1 MNPTECLNAVMRKYP
16 DAGKQI
22 YRHRM
27 ERGTYRP
34 RWPSW
39 CFLPS
44 TAWMDITGTAP
55 GQIQRAVDTV
65 QLAALGTWRYSQ
77 GIYRPDPDFAR
88 ALSECDISGAL
99 PADVFQ
105 RLPEWCIYVETPEM
119 TWCGDRVSGFWAH
132 LDYRSDDS
140 QYGELNLLFNCENL
154 GYEMST
160 ALSLGPWSIRD
171 GYRKTAE
178 RGAEKLRKT
187 QPQLAIEILRHA
199 TETIDERMAELAPA
213 ISILLYICS
222 DEPEIADD
230 KSPGET
236 PSQPMEKKTKKGV
249 RIFPASAP
257 RIWTLGGGVGDM
269 LREAYTLGPTGKTK
283 RPHLRRG
290 HWHGYWRGQRDGE
303 RQFSYKWLPPVFI
316 NGRSWMKE

>member
-1 MNPTECLNAVMRKYP
+1 MNPIDCLNAVMRKHP

-44 TAWMDITGTAP
+44 TAWGDITDATP
-55 GQIQRAVDTV
+55 GQARGGADTM

-77 GIYRPDPDFAR
+77 GIYRPDPDFSR
-88 ALSECDISGAL
+88 ALAECDISDAL

-105 RLPEWCIYVETPEM
+105 RLPEWCVYVETPEM
-119 TWCGDRVSGFWAH
+119 TWCGDRVLGFWAH
-132 LDYRSDDS
+132 LDYRGDDS

-154 GYEMST
+154 GYEMCV

-178 RGAEKLRKT
+178 RGAENLRKT
-187 QPQLAIEILRHA
+187 RPQLADEILRRA
-199 TETIDERMAELAPA
+199 AETIDDRMAELAPA
-213 ISILLYICS
+213 ISSLLYICS
-222 DEPEIADD
+222 DEPEITND
-230 KSPGET
+230 KTPGET
-236 PSQPMEKKTKKGV
+236 PSKPMEKKTKKGV
-249 RIFPASAP
+249 RIFPAAAP
-257 RIWTLGGGVGDM
+257 RIWTLGNNIGDM
-269 LREAYTLGPTGKTK
+269 LREAYTLGPTGNTK

-290 HWHGYWRGQRDGE
+290 HWHGYWRGPRDGE
-303 RQFSYKWLPPVFI
+303 RRFGYKWLPPVFV
-316 NGRSWMKE
+316 NGRSLERD